1 MGSGFATT
9 QWSQVLAARDGSETE
24 ARAALAVLFEAYWYP
39 LYAYVRRQGSSPEEA
54 ADLTQAF
61 FAYFLEE
68 DLLKTVEPSEGRFRS
83 FLLATLKHFLSH
95 EREKARALKRGGGQ
109 VGISLD
115 AKLAESRYG
124 YEPADNLTPDQVFE
138 RRWALVVLERSL
150 EKLADKESSAGNGVR
165 FEKLKPYLVGEEPH
179 LPYREVAAELD
190 LSEVAVR
197 GAVHRLR
204 QSFGQLLRDEIA
216 MTVADPDQ
224 VDEEVR
230 HLLVAVGPWEPHRD
244 P

>member
-9 QWSQVLAARDGSETE
+9 QWSQVLAARDGSDSEVRT
-24 ARAALAVLFEAYWYP
+24 ALAALFEAYWYP
-39 LYAYVRRQGSSPEEA
+39 LYAYVRRQGNSPEEA

-61 FAYFLEE
+61 FAYLLEK
-68 DLLKTVEPSEGRFRS
+68 DALKGVDPSEGKFRS

-95 EREKARALKRGGGQ
+95 ERDKAQAQKRGGDQ

-124 YEPADNLTPDQVFE
+124 YEPSDGLTPEQVYE
-138 RRWALVVLERSL
+138 RRWALTVLERSL
-150 EKLADKESSAGNGVR
+150 EKLEEKESSGGDGIR
-165 FEKLKPYLVGEEPH
+165 FEKLRPYLVGEEPH

-190 LSEVAVR
+190 MSEGAVR

-204 QSFGQLLRDEIA
+204 QSFGQVLRDEIA
-216 MTVADPDQ
+216 MTVAQPDQ
-224 VDEEVR
+224 VDGEVR
-230 HLLVAVGPWEPHRD
+230 HLLGAVGPWEPHQA
-244 P
+244 

>member
-9 QWSQVLAARDGSETE
+9 QWSQVLAARDGSESEVRT
-24 ARAALAVLFEAYWYP
+24 ALAVLFEAYWYP
-39 LYAYVRRQGSSPEEA
+39 LYAFVRHQGHSPEEA

-61 FAYFLEE
+61 FAYLLEK
-68 DLLKTVEPSEGRFRS
+68 DVLKSVDPSEGKFRS

-95 EREKARALKRGGGQ
+95 ERDKAQAQKRGGDQ
-109 VGISLD
+109 IGISLD

-124 YEPADNLTPDQVFE
+124 YEPSDDLTPEQVYE
-138 RRWALVVLERSL
+138 RRWALTVLERTL
-150 EKLADKESSAGNGVR
+150 ERLEEKESSGGDGAR
-165 FEKLKPYLVGEEPH
+165 FEKLRPYLVGEEPH
-179 LPYREVAAELD
+179 LPYREVAAELEM
-190 LSEVAVR
+190 SEGAVR

-216 MTVADPDQ
+216 MTVADADQ

-230 HLLVAVGPWEPHRD
+230 HLLGAVGPWEPHQ

>member
-9 QWSQVLAARDGSETE
+9 QWSQVLAARDGSDSEVRT
-24 ARAALAVLFEAYWYP
+24 ALAVLFEAYWYP
-39 LYAYVRRQGSSPEEA
+39 LYAYVRRQGTSPEEA

-61 FAYFLEE
+61 FAYLLEK
-68 DLLKTVEPSEGRFRS
+68 DVLKSVDPSEGKFRS

-95 EREKARALKRGGGQ
+95 EREKANAQKRGGDQ

-124 YEPADNLTPDQVFE
+124 YEPSDNLTPEQIYE
-138 RRWALVVLERSL
+138 RRWALIVLERSL
-150 EKLADKESSAGNGVR
+150 EKLEEKESSAGDGTR
-165 FEKLKPYLVGEEPH
+165 FEKLRPYLVGEEPH
-179 LPYREVAAELD
+179 LPYSEIAAELD
-190 LSEVAVR
+190 MNEGAVR

-216 MTVADPDQ
+216 MTVADADQ
-224 VDEEVR
+224 VDDEVR
-230 HLLVAVGPWEPHRD
+230 HLLGTVGPWEPHQA
-244 P
+244 